1 MKIRNLNSSVG
12 VIALAVAAGVFGAAT
27 LAQGQAAPS
36 LKDGQSGQGQQ
47 SGGNGQAQGNAQGQ
61 AGQAAPGRGPAID
74 PAEEAAMKA
83 FNAAPDDNSKIQAG
97 EDFEQKYPNSRYIE
111 AVQSTL
117 VTLYYGKQDW
127 TKFYAE
133 ADKTLAKDPDNVPVL
148 TLVGWVIPRVYNAS
162 DPAEPA
168 KLDESEKDEKHA
180 LDLLT
185 TMQKPAGLTDDA
197 FNQAKAGAASQ
208 AHSGLGMTYFRKN
221 NFQDSATQLEAATTE
236 TSDVDPADLY
246 VLGLDYQKLNRN
258 TDAAQAFTKC
268 SQIAGG
274 LQDTCK
280 QKASSLQGSS
290 LSPSN

>member
-1 MKIRNLNSSVG
+1 MKIRSLNSGLGIV
-12 VIALAVAAGVFGAAT
+12 ALAAAAGLFGAAT

-36 LKDGQSGQGQQ
+36 LKDGQSGQAQQ
-47 SGGNGQAQGNAQGQ
+47 SGGNGQAQSGQGAQ
-61 AGQAAPGRGPAID
+61 GRGPAID
-74 PAEEAAMKA
+74 PAEEAAIKA

-111 AVQSTL
+111 AVQGTL
-117 VTLYYGKQDW
+117 VTLYYSKQDW
-127 TKFYAE
+127 PKFYAE
-133 ADKTLAKDPDNVPVL
+133 ADRTLAKDPDNVPVL

-162 DPAEPA
+162 DPSEPA

-180 LDLLT
+180 LELISS
-185 TMQKPAGLTDDA
+185 MQKPAGLTDDQ

-221 NFQDSATQLEAATTE
+221 DFQNSATELESATTE
-236 TSDVDPADLY
+236 TTDIDPADLY

-268 SQIAGG
+268 SQIPGSLA
-274 LQDTCK
+274 DTCK
-280 QKASSLQGSS
+280 QKASSLQGSA
-290 LSPSN
+290 LSPSK